1 MQAVSIL
8 IVENDFLQSEN
19 LKSQLE
25 KLGYQVV
32 GIATKGEDAIAIA
45 NETKPDLVFMDIELD
60 GTMDGIET
68 ANQIYKQHQ
77 TPIVYLSQF
86 KEIHVYRSARRNIKA
101 EYVPK
106 PPNLVAILNAIENL
120 LYKEEASSNADDL
133 PKINDRIFVKNGNGH
148 YAVFL
153 KDIIYI
159 EANREV
165 SVIHH
170 TTSDKPSTV
179 SVNLGALEDKLKPFD
194 YLARC
199 SRYHMVNLNKVTRIK
214 DQLVENPSTGKKSMK
229 KVVEV
234 GEHTIVVSDNFRS
247 RITSRFHLH

>member
-1 MQAVSIL
+1 MAIL
-8 IVENDFLQSEN
+8 IVENDFLQSES
-19 LKSQLE
+19 LKSKLQQLD
-25 KLGYQVV
+25 YRVV
-32 GIATKGEDAIAIA
+32 GIATNGPDAIQLAG
-45 NETKPDLVFMDIELD
+45 EHLPDIVFMDIDLD
-60 GTMDGIET
+60 GNMDGIET
-68 ANQIYKQHQ
+68 ANRIYNQYHI
-77 TPIVYLSQF
+77 PIIYLSQF
-86 KEIHVYRSARRNIKA
+86 QEIHVYRSARRNIKA

-106 PPNLVAILNAIENL
+106 PITPVAILNAVENL
-120 LYKEEASSNADDL
+120 LYKEPAVSETAEL

-148 YAVFL
+148 YAVYL

-170 TTSDKPSTV
+170 TTADKPSTV
-179 SVNLGALEDKLKPFD
+179 SVNLGALEEKLKPFD

-214 DQLVENPSTGKKSMK
+214 DQLVENPSTGNKSMK

-234 GEHTIVVSDNFRS
+234 GEHTIVISDNFKS
-247 RITSRFHLH
+247 RITSRFYLH